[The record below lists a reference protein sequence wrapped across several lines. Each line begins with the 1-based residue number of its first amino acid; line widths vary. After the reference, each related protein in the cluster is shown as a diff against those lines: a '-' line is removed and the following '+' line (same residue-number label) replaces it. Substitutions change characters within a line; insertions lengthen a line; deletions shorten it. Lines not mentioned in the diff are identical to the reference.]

1 MAHTTTLRA
10 HEAARASDARFRW
23 PCSSR
28 ASKYLISP
36 AWPSAIQ
43 RGKYASSGESSTGA
57 MPTSSNPAP
66 VAARITALVISVDRS
81 TAIRKKDQTLSGQF
95 LEPAQPSFG
104 FKLEVRSTFKLRN
117 HSPPQQRSSF
127 VTLGCVLKCTS
138 SAQLAS

>member
-10 HEAARASDARFRW
+10 HEAARASDARFRR

-43 RGKYASSGESSTGA
+43 RGKYSSSGESSTGA

-66 VAARITALVISVDRS
+66 VAARVTALVISMDRS
-81 TAIRKKDQTLSGQF
+81 IVIRNKDQTLEWNAPHAPTGSSANRAGLSGQF
-95 LEPAQPSFG
+95 LETSAAKLRS
-104 FKLEVRSTFKLRN
+104 KLELHVIFDLRN
-117 HSPPQQRSSF
+117 HFLISI
-127 VTLGCVLKCTS
+127 
-138 SAQLAS
+138 

>member
-66 VAARITALVISVDRS
+66 VAARITALVISMDRS
-81 TAIRKKDQTLSGQF
+81 KAIRNKGQTLSGQF

-104 FKLEVRSTFKLRN
+104 SKLDLHGTLESRN
-117 HSPPQQRSSF
+117 HSPALDQHTSF
-127 VTLGCVLKCTS
+127 PSRGT
-138 SAQLAS
+138 QP